1 VKTQL
6 VAAIA
11 IVCLGTVSLAQQQGK
26 NSLEGMPLNER
37 IFFGGGGSFNGGVDV
52 AGNRYT
58 YLAVNPLAGY
68 RITVP
73 FSMGVAINYALVS
86 YPDIPAKAS
95 QYGVSPFAQYR
106 IGRIFGYA
114 EYSFIS
120 VPNFDNSYRS
130 TYKRFPVGLGY
141 TQPIGPK
148 AAINVMALY
157 DLRYARNNTFFT
169 NPFIIRIFITAGG
182 ISI

>member
-1 VKTQL
+1 MKRPL
-6 VAAIA
+6 AILIA
-11 IVCLGTVSLAQQQGK
+11 VTAMCFGAHAQQGGK
-26 NSLEGMPLNER
+26 NSLEGAPWTER
-37 IFFGGGGSFNGGVDV
+37 VFFGGGGSFNGGVDA

-58 YLAVNPLAGY
+58 YFALNPLVGY
-68 RITVP
+68 RVNKP
-73 FSMGVAINYALVS
+73 ASVGLAINYALVS

-106 IGRIFGYA
+106 VGKIFGWA

-120 VPNFDNSYRS
+120 VPNYDNTYRS
-130 TYKRFPVGLGY
+130 TYKRFPVGLGF

-157 DLRYARNNTFFT
+157 DLRYHYNNTFFT

-182 ISI
+182 ISM

>member
-1 VKTQL
+1 MKTRL
-6 VAAIA
+6 AILF
-11 IVCLGTVSLAQQQGK
+11 VLTVICFGAYAQQRSR
-26 NSLEGMPLNER
+26 NSMEGAPLNER
-37 IFFGGGGSFNGGVDV
+37 VFFGGGGSFNGGVDG

-58 YLAVNPLAGY
+58 YFAINPLVGY
-68 RITVP
+68 RVTRPASV
-73 FSMGVAINYALVS
+73 GLAINYALVS
-86 YPDIPAKAS
+86 YPDIPARAS

-106 IGRIFGYA
+106 IGKIFGYA

-120 VPNFDNSYRS
+120 VPNFDNTYRS
-130 TYKRFPVGLGY
+130 TYKRFPVGLGF

-148 AAINVMALY
+148 AAINAMALY

-182 ISI
+182 ISM